1 MSNTLS
7 SRAKSAISHRLVR
20 ILLSIFLPVTA
31 FGILLITEGKDPIA
45 TYGVISQQQ
54 SRNESEVI
62 ELGNY
67 YEVGNGRCVVLHS
80 RQHCCNRYGEV
91 MAASP
96 SLRAWRG

>member
-45 TYGVISQQQ
+45 TYGVILNAVFG
-54 SRNESEVI
+54 SRYGFGEVI
-62 ELGNY
+62 VKRLF
-67 YEVGNGRCVVLHS
+67 
-80 RQHCCNRYGEV
+80 
-91 MAASP
+91 
-96 SLRAWRG
+96 